1 MMSKIGFLGPPGTF
15 TEEAAQDYSPAA
27 TLESFPS
34 IYSVATAVSSGIVKF
49 GVVPIEN
56 SLEGSVTFTL
66 DVLISHEQIFIYDE
80 LVAGIEHCMMVKPG
94 TRSENVQVIY
104 SHPQALGQCREFLER
119 SFPAAQLEASLS
131 TAAAVLDMINS
142 GYGAAS
148 IGSARC
154 AELNKV
160 EILERNI
167 QDNSTNM
174 TRFVVLAAK
183 DHEPT
188 GDDKT
193 SLCFSFEDDRP
204 GLLYKAMGEFANRG
218 INLAKVESRPTKRS
232 LGSYIFL
239 IDLHGHREDSD
250 VKEALDM
257 IRPETS
263 MIRIFGSYPRW
274 IG

>member
-1 MMSKIGFLGPPGTF
+1 MAKIGFLGPPGTF
-15 TEEAAQDYSPAA
+15 TEQAAHHFSRESS
-27 TLESFPS
+27 LEPFSS
-34 IYSVATAVSSGIVKF
+34 IYGVATAVSSGIIDF

-66 DVLISHEQIFIYDE
+66 DVLISNQQIFIYQE
-80 LVAGIEHCMMVKPG
+80 LVLGIEHCMMVKPG
-94 TRSENVQVIY
+94 TQSENVQVIH
-104 SHPQALGQCREFLER
+104 SHPQALGQCREFLEKY
-119 SFPAAQLEASLS
+119 FPDAQLEASLS
-131 TAAAVLDMINS
+131 TAAAVVDMINS
-142 GYGAAS
+142 EYTAAS

-154 AELNKV
+154 AELNEV
-160 EILERNI
+160 EILARNI
-167 QDNSTNM
+167 QDNAANM
-174 TRFVVLAAK
+174 TRFVVLSSK
-183 DHEPT
+183 DHKPT

-204 GLLYKAMGEFANRG
+204 GLLYKAMGEFAKRG

-239 IDLHGHREDSD
+239 IDLHGHREDAD
-250 VKEALDM
+250 IKESLD
-257 IRPETS
+257 IISAETS